1 PATAKT
7 ATPPAKQYVP
17 QAESKTASKPV
28 VPANEAPPVSK
39 DDPSGNDLQKK
50 WEETLA
56 AIKPQNRNLEAILK
70 AGTLLGLENGVIV
83 LGFPYDFHKSKAEE
97 PKSKQLIEEV
107 LSIKMSMPLRVRCEI
122 VKGEGKRAPVRP
134 KDKKQVAMEDPL
146 VKAIVNKFNAHIA
159 DVEDV

>member
-1 PATAKT
+1 M
-7 ATPPAKQYVP
+7 
-17 QAESKTASKPV
+17 
-28 VPANEAPPVSK
+28 VPAGEAPVSK
-39 DDPSGNDLQKK
+39 DDPAGSDLQKK

-97 PKSKQLIEEV
+97 PKSKQLLEEV
-107 LSIKMSMPLRVRCEI
+107 LSIKMAMPLRVRCEI
-122 VKGEGKRAPVRP
+122 VKSEGKRAPVRP

-159 DVEDV
+159 DVEDVPPEEPPEG